1 MSVHNLDSLIVV
13 YDIPHAISCTDE
25 KCIVSVN
32 FMLCNFWLT
41 RYAQT
46 CCIDYSEPRDAL
58 RTMHD
63 GVTKGA
69 AHGKSHRVAM
79 AVVPTLSWSIISV
92 SC

>member
-46 CCIDYSEPRDAL
+46 
-58 RTMHD
+58 MHD